1 MTVFIFD
8 MDGTLTPA
16 RLPME
21 KEFAEKFIPWLK
33 QNRAYIATGSNLS
46 KVEEQIGFPLMN
58 EFTGIYCSM
67 GNELWVKGKYE
78 YQNDFI
84 PDANLLICLESY
96 RKNTKYPYALF
107 DNYIEKRIGMINF
120 SVLGRNCP
128 YEERLRYQIWDRE
141 NGERQSI
148 AIELRKKFPQYEF
161 CVGGSISMD
170 IIPVGFSKA
179 QVATKLRAKYPE
191 DKIVFLGDKTFAGGN
206 DFELAEAL
214 RKVNNTDVVQV
225 ESPTSVLKYLNIF

>member
-1 MTVFIFD
+1 MTVYIFD

-21 KEFAEKFIPWLK
+21 KSFSSRFIPWLK
-33 QNRAYIATGSNLS
+33 QNKAYIATGSNLS
-46 KVEEQIGFPLMN
+46 KVEEQVGLNVMN

-84 PDANLLICLESY
+84 PDLNLLNELEEY
-96 RKNTKYPYALF
+96 RKNTKYPYTLF
-107 DNYIEKRIGMINF
+107 PNYIEKRIGMINF
-120 SVLGRNCP
+120 SVLGRDCP
-128 YEERLRYQIWDRE
+128 YDERLRYQAWDNK
-141 NGERQSI
+141 NGERLAI
-148 AIELRKKFPQYEF
+148 AKELQQKFPQYEF

-170 IIPVGFSKA
+170 IIPVGCSKS
-179 QVATKLRAKYPE
+179 QVATRLREKYPN
-191 DKIVFLGDKTFAGGN
+191 DKIIFFGDKTFAGGN

-214 RKVNNTDVVQV
+214 RNFDNTEIVQV
-225 ESPTSVLKYLNIF
+225 SSPVDVLNYLNI